1 MADAPK
7 PANPFGPF
15 DVSDFTPG
23 TTTKRPHAPLAMVR
37 EVAEAN
43 NYPSRATPRPPR
55 SRRKT
60 GRTEQ
65 LNLRVRAEDLARFV
79 EISDEFNW
87 VFGETFQHLIETF
100 DKTVA
105 GQQPATEQ
113 RLDGEPD

>member
-1 MADAPK
+1 MTDVPQ

-23 TTTKRPHAPLAMVR
+23 SSNKRPHAPLAMVR

-43 NYPSRATPRPPR
+43 NYPSRAAARAPR

-79 EISDEFNW
+79 EISDEFGW
-87 VFGETFQHLIETF
+87 VFGETLQHLVEAF
-100 DKTVA
+100 DKARA
-105 GQQPATEQ
+105 GP
-113 RLDGEPD
+113 PDWAK

>member
-23 TTTKRPHAPLAMVR
+23 ATTKRPHAPLAMVR

-43 NYPSRATPRPPR
+43 NYPSRAALRRPRG
-55 SRRKT
+55 RRKT

-79 EISDEFNW
+79 EISDEFGW
-87 VFGETFQHLIETF
+87 VFGETL
-100 DKTVA
+100 
-105 GQQPATEQ
+105 Q
-113 RLDGEPD
+113 RLVEAFDRARAAPRDQ